1 MTMVRID
8 SDSHFTPLDAF
19 AEVDP
24 KYAEIGPRLV
34 KLPEGRYRF
43 VYPAREPFVP
53 EHIKPLRVKGHDPSD
68 LEVAPRLEAMATDGF
83 DLQVLIPNNAPFYY
97 DVDAEMGAS
106 VSRSFNRAIAR
117 VMRRY
122 PNKFIGVA
130 TAPLQDIRRAVA
142 ETEYAIKEL
151 GLHAVIIYQNVNGK
165 DLDSEFLWPFY
176 ECVERLDV
184 PLLVHGVDS
193 GPLLGVERY
202 ARFNLDVCLGFPFE
216 VFTAISSLIFRGVI
230 DRFPNLRWGFFEV
243 GVGFIPW
250 LMDRLE
256 TTYDARSAARANAK
270 RRPKE
275 CFTNFYFS
283 LGADDST
290 LPDVVKRIG
299 TSRLMIGS
307 DYPHPDGTY
316 PNTTSLLQT
325 REGLAPHDI
334 DNLLGGTA
342 AEFFGLKRF
351 L

>member
-1 MTMVRID
+1 MVRID
-8 SDSHFTPLDAF
+8 SDTHFTPLDAF
-19 AEVDP
+19 AEVDA

-53 EHIKPLRVKGHDPSD
+53 EHIKPLRVKGHEPSD
-68 LEVAPRLEAMATDGF
+68 LEVPPRLEAMARDGF

-106 VSRSFNRAIAR
+106 VSRSFNRAISR
-117 VMRRY
+117 VMRCY

-130 TAPLQDIRRAVA
+130 TAPLQDIKRAVA

-165 DLDSEFLWPFY
+165 DLDSEFLWPFF

-216 VFTAISSLIFRGVI
+216 VFTAIASLIYSGTI
-230 DRFPNLRWGFFEV
+230 DRFPRLRWGFFEV

-256 TTYDARSAARANAK
+256 TTYDARPAARANAK

-275 CFTNFYFS
+275 YFTNFYFS

-325 REGLAPHDI
+325 REGLTPHDI

>member
-1 MTMVRID
+1 MIRID

-19 AEVDP
+19 DEVDP
-24 KYAEIGPRLV
+24 KYADIGPHFL
-34 KLPEGRYRF
+34 KLPTGRYRV
-43 VYPAREPFVP
+43 VYQARDPFVP
-53 EHIKPLRVKGHDPSD
+53 AHIKPLRENGHPASD
-68 LEVAPRLEAMATDGF
+68 LDAAPRIEAMARDGF
-83 DLQVLIPNNAPFYY
+83 DMQVLIPNNAPFYY
-97 DVDAEMGAS
+97 DVDGAMGAS
-106 VSRSFNRAIAR
+106 VSRSFNKAISR
-117 VMRRY
+117 QLKRY

-130 TAPLQDIRRAVA
+130 TAPLQDIKLAIA

-151 GLHAVIIYQNVNGK
+151 GLHAVIIYQNVNRK
-165 DLDSEFLWPFY
+165 DLDSDFLWPFY
-176 ECVERLDV
+176 ECVERLNV

-216 VFTAISSLIFRGVI
+216 VFTAIAALIFSGVV

-256 TTYDARSAARANAK
+256 TTYDARPAAREHSS
-270 RRPKE
+270 RRPKDS
-275 CFTNFYFS
+275 FNNFYFS

-299 TSRLMIGS
+299 TRRLMIGS
-307 DYPHPDGTY
+307 DYPHPDGTF
-316 PNTTSLLQT
+316 PKTVTMLQS
-325 REGLAPHDI
+325 REALSKQDI

-342 AEFFGLKRF
+342 AEFFGLKQF

>member
-1 MTMVRID
+1 MIRID

-19 AEVDP
+19 DEVDP
-24 KYAEIGPRLV
+24 KYADIGPHFL
-34 KLPEGRYRF
+34 KLPTGRYRV
-43 VYPAREPFVP
+43 VYQARDPFVP
-53 EHIKPLRVKGHDPSD
+53 AHIKPLRENGHPASD
-68 LEVAPRLEAMATDGF
+68 LDAAPRIEAMARDGF
-83 DLQVLIPNNAPFYY
+83 DMQVLIPNNAPFYY
-97 DVDAEMGAS
+97 DVDGAMGAS
-106 VSRSFNRAIAR
+106 VSRSFNKAISKQLK
-117 VMRRY
+117 RY

-130 TAPLQDIRRAVA
+130 TAPLQDIKLAIA

-151 GLHAVIIYQNVNGK
+151 GLHAVIIYQNVNRK
-165 DLDSEFLWPFY
+165 DLDSDFLWPFY
-176 ECVERLDV
+176 ECVERLNV

-216 VFTAISSLIFRGVI
+216 VFTAIAALIFSGVV

-256 TTYDARSAARANAK
+256 TTYDARPAAREHSS
-270 RRPKE
+270 RRPKD
-275 CFTNFYFS
+275 CFNNFYFS

-299 TSRLMIGS
+299 TRRLMIGS
-307 DYPHPDGTY
+307 DYPHPDGTF
-316 PNTTSLLQT
+316 PKTVTMLQS
-325 REGLAPHDI
+325 REGLSKQDV

-342 AEFFGLKRF
+342 AGFFGLKQY